1 MNGRGSALRRLR
13 QARDLSAARVAELV
27 GVSTHTVYNWER
39 GTTRVPARQ
48 IEPLSRAL
56 QLRADD
62 LLAVLDELNGQD
74 EGCAPVA
81 RSLVGPPS
89 PLARLRLRAKLS
101 QVAAAQT
108 LGISR
113 SSIRVYESGRPV
125 PLGQLRRMAALYR
138 VPMGRLAAA
147 GGVRCPRELDLKT
160 WRPGDL
166 GRVLRVLREWSG
178 LTQGELALRIGASR
192 DAVRAWENGRYQP
205 GPSLRHHLEELYR
218 LPVGVL
224 QRAYAGA
231 EAQSHMSRL

>member
-1 MNGRGSALRRLR
+1 MTGHGSALRRLR

-39 GTTRVPARQ
+39 GTSHVPARQ

-56 QLRADD
+56 RLRADD
-62 LLAVLDELNGQD
+62 LLATLDGEGRPAAGSMLGQ
-74 EGCAPVA
+74 
-81 RSLVGPPS
+81 PS

-101 QVAAAQT
+101 QVAAAHR

-113 SSIRVYESGRPV
+113 SSVRVYESGRPV
-125 PLGQLRRMAALYR
+125 PLAQLRRMAALYR
-138 VPMGRLAAA
+138 VPMGSLAAA
-147 GGVRCPRELDLKT
+147 GGVRFPRELDPKT

-178 LTQGELALRIGASR
+178 LTQSELALRIGASR

-205 GPSLRHHLEELYR
+205 GPPLRHSLEELYR
-218 LPVGVL
+218 LPGGVL

-231 EAQSHMSRL
+231 EAPHPLASRW

>member
-1 MNGRGSALRRLR
+1 MNGHGSALRRLR
-13 QARDLSAARVAELV
+13 RARDLSAARVAELV

-39 GTTRVPARQ
+39 GTTHVPARQ

-56 QLRADD
+56 HLRADD
-62 LLAVLDELNGQD
+62 LRAALAGPD
-74 EGCAPVA
+74 EGCSPAA

-101 QVAAAQT
+101 QVAAAHT

-125 PLGQLRRMAALYR
+125 PLAQLRRMAALYR
-138 VPMGRLAAA
+138 VPLVRLAAA

-160 WRPGDL
+160 WQPGDL

-178 LTQGELALRIGASR
+178 LTQGELAVRIGASR

-205 GPSLRHHLEELYR
+205 GPSLRHNLEEVYR
-218 LPVGVL
+218 LPVGGL

-231 EAQSHMSRL
+231 DLAAPCPNP

>member
-1 MNGRGSALRRLR
+1 MTGHGSALRRLR

-39 GTTRVPARQ
+39 GTTHVPARR
-48 IEPLSRAL
+48 IEPLSQAL
-56 QLRADD
+56 QLRTGD
-62 LLAVLDELNGQD
+62 LLAAL
-74 EGCAPVA
+74 EGPGAGCVPPAHP
-81 RSLVGPPS
+81 LVGPPS

-101 QVAAAQT
+101 QVAAAHT

-125 PLGQLRRMAALYR
+125 PLAHLRRMAALYR
-138 VPMGRLAAA
+138 VPLVRLAAA

-160 WRPGDL
+160 WQPGDL

-205 GPSLRHHLEELYR
+205 GPPLRHNLEELYR

-224 QRAYAGA
+224 QRAYAGG
-231 EAQSHMSRL
+231 EVSVPCPNP

>member
-1 MNGRGSALRRLR
+1 
-13 QARDLSAARVAELV
+13 VAELL

-39 GTTRVPARQ
+39 GTTAVPARQ
-48 IEPLSRAL
+48 LEPLSRAL
-56 QLRADD
+56 QVRADD
-62 LLAVLDELNGQD
+62 LLAAL
-74 EGCAPVA
+74 EGGCVPVTGE
-81 RSLVGPPS
+81 LVGPPS
-89 PLARLRLRAKLS
+89 PLALLRQRAKLS
-101 QVAAAQT
+101 QVAAAHR

-125 PLGQLRRMAALYR
+125 PLAQLRRMAALYR

-178 LTQGELALRIGASR
+178 LTQGELAVRIGASR

-205 GPSLRHHLEELYR
+205 GPPLRHNLEQLYR
-218 LPVGVL
+218 LPEGVL
-224 QRAYAGA
+224 QRAYAGGDA
-231 EAQSHMSRL
+231 PVPCRNP